1 MTIDR
6 YTTLCERIRKHCQQN
21 NWYGPDGYEPSHEP
35 GYYDANR
42 WWHDG
47 EIPASGHYDLDGTW
61 HAPDERIF
69 DYRRYID
76 EYGKF
81 RHHAITHDSRTGFE
95 FPPATEEQIQ
105 VTEEA
110 LGIPLLPLLRAL
122 YTQLANG
129 GFGPACGITGIRG
142 GYYFGEDGHYRTMD
156 RYTDNNPSKEY
167 IDLAAH
173 VSRLGY
179 PHTFE
184 LPPNVWPAH
193 FLQFCYA
200 GCGDD
205 VFVDGKSG
213 WVYLVGAGHATQ
225 DGYTTFIKRLD
236 HSLENWLECWLRDE
250 KKTLWGW

>member
-1 MTIDR
+1 M
-6 YTTLCERIRKHCQQN
+6 
-21 NWYGPDGYEPSHEP
+21 
-35 GYYDANR
+35 
-42 WWHDG
+42 
-47 EIPASGHYDLDGTW
+47 
-61 HAPDERIF
+61 
-69 DYRRYID
+69 
-76 EYGKF
+76 
-81 RHHAITHDSRTGFE
+81 
-95 FPPATEEQIQ
+95 
-105 VTEEA
+105 
-110 LGIPLLPLLRAL
+110 
-122 YTQLANG
+122 
-129 GFGPACGITGIRG
+129 
-142 GYYFGEDGHYRTMD
+142 
-156 RYTDNNPSKEY
+156 
-167 IDLAAH
+167 AAH

-179 PHTFE
+179 LHTFE